1 MTIRIVTPLSLY
13 RCRNLLNLRLDETK
27 IICYT
32 SLNYL
37 NNLYYCVSKRKVPF
51 WSARCSKYLN
61 AVLYT
66 YSLCVCL
73 HAHDYNNFTDT
84 KCRNEYTFS
93 TVYTIVQCVHRENQ
107 PTSRNNILKSAHST
121 YRFPYEVFLHFSRLE
136 NATCSLIR

>member
-84 KCRNEYTFS
+84 KCRNEYTVKINLRLETS
-93 TVYTIVQCVHRENQ
+93 SWNLRTQ
-107 PTSRNNILKSAHST
+107 PTGSHMKYFYTSADWKMPHVVWFVKS
-121 YRFPYEVFLHFSRLE
+121 
-136 NATCSLIR
+136 